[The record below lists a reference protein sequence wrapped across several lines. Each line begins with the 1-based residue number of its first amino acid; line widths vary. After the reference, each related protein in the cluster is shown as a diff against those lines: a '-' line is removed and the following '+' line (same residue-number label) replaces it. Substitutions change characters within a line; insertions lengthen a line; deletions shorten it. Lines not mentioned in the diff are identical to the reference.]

1 MASWGT
7 RSNRLPRPL
16 PIDMPARQIGTDG
29 EETDSRQELT
39 PVRDRSW
46 DREKSQD
53 ESESDTDTVAQF
65 YAGLSNNAK
74 KKKKCVITPN
84 CCIYI

>member
-7 RSNRLPRPL
+7 PSNRLPRPL

-65 YAGLSNNAK
+65 YAGLSK
-74 KKKKCVITPN
+74 QR
-84 CCIYI
+84 